1 MSDESFGAVAPVIA
15 IDGPAASGKGTI
27 AQGVAAA
34 LGFRCLDSGS
44 LYRMVALEAVR
55 QHVELD
61 DEPRLAAIADGL
73 ALRSGEGKVFVS
85 GEDVTE
91 AIRTEPVSAAASRVA
106 VLPRVRT
113 ALLTRQ
119 RGFRAPPGL
128 VAEGRDMGTIVFPD
142 ARLKI
147 YLTAS
152 AEARARRRYKQL
164 IDKGNPV
171 TIQGLLRDIRER
183 DARDSAR
190 AEAPLRAAA
199 DAIVLDTTDMP
210 VAAAVACVLQQY
222 QALTADGPAARN
234 GRQAGAQEP
243 PARET

>member
-1 MSDESFGAVAPVIA
+1 VNCDRATTSDAGRDAAPVIA

-34 LGFRCLDSGS
+34 LGYRYLDSGA
-44 LYRMVALEAVR
+44 LYRLVALQAAR
-55 QHVELD
+55 QKVSFD
-61 DEPRLAAIADGL
+61 DEPRLAALADGL
-73 ALRSGEGKVFVS
+73 DLRFADGRTFLSGQ
-85 GEDVTE
+85 DVTE
-91 AIRTEPVSAAASRVA
+91 EIRAEEVSAMASKVA

-119 RGFRAPPGL
+119 RAFRAWPGL
-128 VAEGRDMGTIVFPD
+128 VAEGRDMGTVVFPD
-142 ARLKI
+142 APLKI

-164 IDKGNPV
+164 IDKGNSI

-190 AEAPLRAAA
+190 AEAPLKTAA
-199 DAIVLDTTDMP
+199 DALVLDTTDM
-210 VAAAVACVLQQY
+210 AADAAIAYVLQQY
-222 QALTADGPAARN
+222 QSLSAAGSSPASVNA
-234 GRQAGAQEP
+234 AKKE
-243 PARET
+243 

>member
-1 MSDESFGAVAPVIA
+1 MSCGRATTSDAGRDAAPVIA

-34 LGFRCLDSGS
+34 LGYRYLDSGS
-44 LYRMVALEAVR
+44 LYRLVALQAAR
-55 QHVELD
+55 QNVSFD
-61 DEPRLAAIADGL
+61 DEPRLAALADGL
-73 ALRSGEGKVFVS
+73 DLSFADGRTFLSGQ
-85 GEDVTE
+85 DVTQQ
-91 AIRTEPVSAAASRVA
+91 IRAEEVSAMASKVA

-119 RGFRAPPGL
+119 RAFRAPPGL
-128 VAEGRDMGTIVFPD
+128 VAEGRDMGTVVFPD
-142 ARLKI
+142 ATLKI

-164 IDKGNPV
+164 IDKGNSI

-190 AEAPLRAAA
+190 AVAPLKTAA
-199 DAIVLDTTDMP
+199 DALVLDTTDM
-210 VAAAVACVLQQY
+210 AADAAIAYVLQQY
-222 QALTADGPAARN
+222 QSLSAAGSTPAGVNA
-234 GRQAGAQEP
+234 AKKE
-243 PARET
+243 